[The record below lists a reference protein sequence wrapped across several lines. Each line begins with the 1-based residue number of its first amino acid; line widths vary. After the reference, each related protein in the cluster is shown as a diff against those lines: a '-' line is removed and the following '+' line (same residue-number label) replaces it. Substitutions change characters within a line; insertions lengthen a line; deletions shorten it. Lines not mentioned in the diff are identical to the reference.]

1 MVSSSSSEP
10 INIHGLHFFRRSV
23 NWLRIWILCVFCCVV
38 FFGFMIMTKAIS
50 VCYEWILNIFFLLL
64 LVHFFYV
71 DRVCVNI
78 TEWMYGYIVY
88 VLVYIVWCF
97 GAGAVVLIGSDLLKY
112 LHSFFPSSAFFSTF
126 FFFFVCLSSSSYHIA
141 AYNMH
146 IHFICWFLASNRILH
161 SVRVCDNFSVRVER
175 LQIAE
180 NAYTATRIPTHTHT
194 PLYARTF
201 VREWAIAR
209 ARWQRLPCERT
220 HIVRSLSW
228 LMRAREIQRERPTHT
243 RISRLVRISAMYSV
257 VLYESGK
264 MKEKK
269 KFPDCCAAGVAAATT
284 TATADVCFI
293 FFVHN

>member
-1 MVSSSSSEP
+1 
-10 INIHGLHFFRRSV
+10 
-23 NWLRIWILCVFCCVV
+23 
-38 FFGFMIMTKAIS
+38 MTKAIS
-50 VCYEWILNIFFLLL
+50 VCCEWILNFFSSSSLLLL

-88 VLVYIVWCF
+88 VLVYIVRCF

-112 LHSFFPSSAFFSTF
+112 LHSFFPPSAFFSTF

-180 NAYTATRIPTHTHT
+180 NAYTRRHQHTHQHRCT
-194 PLYARTF
+194 RAQF

-209 ARWQRLPCERT
+209 VRRQRLPCERT

-228 LMRAREIQRERPTHT
+228 LMRAREIYERKTNAHTHH
-243 RISRLVRISAMYSV
+243 SYSI
-257 VLYESGK
+257 VLCESGK

-269 KFPDCCAAGVAAATT
+269 KFPDWCAGAATT